1 MRPARIA
8 SLMFAAALTPLV
20 GAPAADATFPGADG
34 RIAFT
39 QEAPAGDHT
48 QSDVYTVNADG
59 SGLQR
64 LSASANQNEFGPA
77 FNAAGTRIAFWRTPA
92 PFGPGS
98 LWVMNADGSGK
109 RQLTTGIDA
118 RDPAWDPS
126 GTRLAYTGPGAGSFD
141 IWTLRAADGQDRR
154 RVTSGAATDFEPAWS
169 PDGARIAFTRGLAQ
183 GDAGNLYAVGAGG
196 GTANQ
201 ITSTPAY
208 DHQASWGPGGQRLT
222 YERDFANSSSILVVG
237 ADRLEP
243 NAAHDRAV
251 LRHRPRFLTP
261 GEPDRLRH
269 RSRRRALPRPLGDA
283 LRRCERPQGHSAR
296 LRQRLSGL
304 AAGRQLRRQAGQRTQ
319 RRPRS
324 IP

>member
-8 SLMFAAALTPLV
+8 SLMLAAALTPLV
-20 GAPAADATFPGADG
+20 GAPAADAAFPGADG

-48 QSDVYTVNADG
+48 QSDVYTVNPDG

-154 RVTSGAATDFEPAWS
+154 RVTSGAPTDFEPAWS

-183 GDAGNLYAVGAGG
+183 GDAGDLYAVGAGG
-196 GTANQ
+196 GTANP

-208 DHQASWGPGGQRLT
+208 DHQASWGPGGRRLT
-222 YERDFANSSSILVVG
+222 YERDFANSSSIFVVG
-237 ADRLEP
+237 ADGSSPTRLTTGPFFDTGPAFSPRGNRIAFGTDRGGELFP
-243 NAAHDRAV
+243 DLWAMRSDGANA
-251 LRHRPRFLTP
+251 HRVIQLDFAN
-261 GEPDRLRH
+261 GFPDWQ
-269 RSRRRALPRPLGDA
+269 PLA
-283 LRRCERPQGHSAR
+283 N
-296 LRQRLSGL
+296 
-304 AAGRQLRRQAGQRTQ
+304 
-319 RRPRS
+319 
-324 IP
+324 